1 MLTVGPRIWRET
13 MKIVEN
19 EKCIQQ
25 ELEFGEKREN
35 EQNETETLHDL
46 AYGKKQRKTWKM
58 REAQYKTWNIAR
70 NIEKRGK

>member
-1 MLTVGPRIWRET
+1 MLTVGPRMWRET

-46 AYGKKQRKTWKM
+46 AYGKKQ
-58 REAQYKTWNIAR
+58 
-70 NIEKRGK
+70 

>member
-1 MLTVGPRIWRET
+1 MLTVGPRMWRET

-46 AYGKKQRKTWKM
+46 AYGKKQRKSWK
-58 REAQYKTWNIAR
+58 RRKDQCKTWNMAS
-70 NIEKRGK
+70 NIEKRGT